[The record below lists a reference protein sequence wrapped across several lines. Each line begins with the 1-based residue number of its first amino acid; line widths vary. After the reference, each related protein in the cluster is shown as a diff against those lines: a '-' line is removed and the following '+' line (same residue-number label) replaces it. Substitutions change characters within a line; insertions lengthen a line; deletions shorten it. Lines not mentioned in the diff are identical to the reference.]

1 MGSLFVMVV
10 FYFLFLLRM
19 PVCISMGIASLIYI
33 LSFGG
38 ITIKLIPQIMAHGVQ
53 NFVLLAIPFF
63 IFAGNVMNHGGMT
76 ERIFKF
82 ASSIIGHA
90 RGGLAHVVV
99 VATIIFSGCS
109 GSALADCAGLG
120 TVVVRAMDDAGYS
133 RKFAAAITLAAA
145 TIAPV
150 VPPSLMMII
159 YAFLANTS
167 IGRLFFAGIIPGLL
181 MGLTLMIEIYW
192 LVTTKR
198 RHCPAEAWQ
207 GFSNVVRVFRKS
219 FLAAI
224 APLVILF
231 GIFGGVVT
239 ITQAG
244 LLATAYC
251 IMVGFLYRELKLRD
265 LPQVLMTTMKQ
276 TVVIFFIISTA
287 TLVSWIITKEG
298 APGILANL
306 ILGLTRDKYLI
317 LMMINV
323 FLLIVGCLIE
333 TVPAMILTVPVL
345 MPILDAIGVD
355 RVHFGVIICLNLAI
369 GFAAPPMGIGIY
381 VMSAVSKLTPEEV
394 IKDTL
399 PLILPL
405 LIVLFL
411 ITLVPQI
418 SLFLPNLLFGRG

>member
-1 MGSLFVMVV
+1 MGSLFVMAI

-19 PVCISMGIASLIYI
+19 PVCISMGVASLIYI
-33 LSFGG
+33 LFIGD

-53 NFVLLAIPFF
+53 NFILLAIPFF
-63 IFAGNVMNHGGMT
+63 VFAGNIMNYGGMT
-76 ERIFKF
+76 DRIFKF

-99 VATIIFSGCS
+99 VATMIFAGCS

-133 RKFAAAITLAAA
+133 RKFAAGITLAAA

-159 YAFLANTS
+159 YAFLSNAS
-167 IGRLFFAGIIPGLL
+167 IGRLFFAGIIPGFL
-181 MGLTLMIEIYW
+181 MALTLMIEIYW
-192 LVTTKR
+192 LVSTKR
-198 RHCPAEAWQ
+198 RHCPAEAWK
-207 GFSNVVRVFRKS
+207 GLPHVVRVFRKS

-244 LLATAYC
+244 LLATVYC
-251 IMVGFLYRELKLRD
+251 ITVGLLYRELKLRD
-265 LPQVLMTTMKQ
+265 IPQVLMTTMKQ
-276 TVVIFFIISTA
+276 TVVILFIISTA
-287 TLVSWIITKEG
+287 TLISWIITKEG
-298 APGILANL
+298 APGVVANFILS
-306 ILGLTRDKYLI
+306 LTQDKYLI
-317 LMMINV
+317 LMVINI

-345 MPILDAIGVD
+345 MPILDTIGVD

-381 VMSAVSKLTPEEV
+381 VMSAVAKLTPEEV

-405 LIVLFL
+405 LIVLLL

-418 SLFLPNLLFGRG
+418 SLFLPNLLFGKG